1 MAPLVGK
8 MKSPLY
14 GNMLKKKIKE
24 ILKNKPNTLVNVH
37 GWIRTV
43 RDQKSFTFIEVNDG
57 STLGN
62 LQVIADASI
71 SGYEDA
77 LKKLS
82 TGASVVI
89 SGELVESPGKNQALE
104 LRAHKI
110 EVIGPCDPAKYPL
123 QKKRHTFE
131 YLRTIAHLRPRT
143 NTQGAVLR
151 VRNAL
156 SFATHLFFQQR
167 GFLYIQTPIIT
178 GSDCEGG
185 GEMFRVTTLDK
196 PDPAKD
202 FFGKSAY
209 LTVSGQLE
217 GEILACALSDI
228 YTFGPTFRAENSN
241 TSRHLAEFW
250 MIEPEMAFADLKANM
265 ECAESYL
272 KFCVNYVLEH
282 CKEDLEF
289 FDKFIENGLL
299 VRLQNVASSPFAHI
313 PYTQAIEIL
322 KKAPKQFEFPVD
334 WGTDLQSEHER
345 YLAEEYCKKPV
356 ILTDYPSDIKAFY
369 MRGNSDGKTVAA
381 MDILVPKI
389 GEIIGGSQREE
400 RLDVLEKKIEE
411 FGLKREDYWW
421 YLELREYGSV
431 PHAGF
436 GLGFERLVLFVT
448 GMENIRDV
456 IPFPRFPGHAE
467 F

>member
-1 MAPLVGK
+1 MQ
-8 MKSPLY
+8 
-14 GNMLKKKIKE
+14 KKKIKE
-24 ILKNKPNTLVNVH
+24 LLKEKPNTQATVR
-37 GWIRTV
+37 GWVRTV
-43 RDQKSFTFIEVNDG
+43 RDQKSFAFIEINDG

-62 LQVIADASI
+62 LQVIAEANLPHYADV
-71 SGYEDA
+71 
-77 LKKLS
+77 LPKLT

-89 SGELVESPGKNQALE
+89 SGELIESPGKNQALE
-104 LRAHKI
+104 LKAREI
-110 EVIGPCDPAKYPL
+110 RVLGTCDPVKYPL

-131 YLRTIAHLRPRT
+131 FLRTIAHLRPRT

-156 SFATHLFFQQR
+156 AFATHLFFQQH
-167 GFLYIQTPIIT
+167 GFLYIQTPVIT

-185 GEMFRVTTLDK
+185 GEMFRVTTLEK
-196 PDPAKD
+196 PDPASD

-217 GEILACALSDI
+217 GEIMACALSDI

-250 MIEPEMAFADLKANM
+250 MIEPEMAFADLKDDM
-265 ECAESYL
+265 ECAENYL
-272 KFCVNYVLEH
+272 KFCIHYILEF

-289 FDKFIENGLL
+289 FDKFIENGLIS
-299 VRLQNVASSPFAHI
+299 RLQHVAHSPFAHI
-313 PYTQAIEIL
+313 PYTEAISIL
-322 KKAPKQFEFPVD
+322 KKAPKTFEFPVE
-334 WGTDLQSEHER
+334 WGIDLQSEHER

-356 ILTDYPSDIKAFY
+356 ILTDYPADIKAFY
-369 MRGNSDGKTVAA
+369 MRANPDGKTVAA

-400 RLDVLEKKIEE
+400 RLDVLEKKIQD

-436 GLGFERLVLFVT
+436 GLGFERLVLFAT

-456 IPFPRFPGHAE
+456 IPFPRYPGHAE

>member
-1 MAPLVGK
+1 MRT
-8 MKSPLY
+8 
-14 GNMLKKKIKE
+14 KIKNILHTKTPESLTDKE
-24 ILKNKPNTLVNVH
+24 ITVF

-43 RDQKSFTFIEVNDG
+43 RDQKAFAFIELNDG
-57 STLGN
+57 STLSN
-62 LQVIADASI
+62 LQIIADASLPDFA
-71 SGYEDA
+71 S
-77 LKKLS
+77 LLPS
-82 TGASVVI
+82 LTTGASI
-89 SGELVESPGKNQALE
+89 SAKGTLKASPGKNQALE
-104 LRAHKI
+104 LHASHI
-110 EVIGPCDPAKYPL
+110 HLYGACDPTRYPL
-123 QKKRHTFE
+123 QKKRHSFE
-131 YLRTIAHLRPRT
+131 FLRTIAHLRPRT

-151 VRNAL
+151 VRSAL
-156 SFATHLFFQQR
+156 AFATHLFFNQR
-167 GFLYIQTPIIT
+167 GFQYVHTPLIT

-185 GEMFRVTTLDK
+185 GEMFRVTTLK
-196 PDPAKD
+196 PNEKGDFTKD
-202 FFGKSAY
+202 FFGKPAY

-217 GEILACALSDI
+217 GEILALALSDI

-250 MIEPEMAFADLKANM
+250 MIEPEMAFADLKADM

-272 KFCVNYVLEH
+272 KFCVRYVLEH
-282 CKEDLEF
+282 CKEDIEF
-289 FDKFIENGLL
+289 FDKFIENGLIS
-299 VRLQNVASSPFAHI
+299 RLEHVANSPFAHLT
-313 PYTQAIEIL
+313 YTNAVDIL
-322 KKAPKQFEFPVD
+322 QKAPQKFEFPVH
-334 WGTDLQSEHER
+334 WGADLQSEHER
-345 YLAEEYCKKPV
+345 YLAEEHCKKPV
-356 ILTDYPSDIKAFY
+356 ILTDYPAQIKAFY
-369 MRGNSDGKTVAA
+369 MRANEDGKTVAA

-400 RLDVLEKKIEE
+400 RLDRLENKIAQH
-411 FGLKREDYWW
+411 GLNKEDYWW